1 MAAENNTITTAEVVR
16 ARLIDFV
23 MQFTGSINKLVEALG
38 VTRKIAVQEGAAL
51 KAIKVTGTLESGE
64 VAEGELIP
72 LSKYKAEEV
81 TVGEA
86 KLGKW
91 RKATTA
97 EAILK
102 SGYEQAVGA
111 TTDKMVRDVQK
122 TIRSALFDFLETGT
136 GTATGTGLQAALANA
151 WGKLQVLF
159 EDDAVETVYFINP
172 MDVADYLG
180 TAQVTMQTAFGM
192 NYIENFLGLGT
203 VFLNASVP
211 QGKFYATAKENVVTY
226 YIDANA
232 GDIKNAFQLVADET
246 GYVGIREYP
255 DEDHARVMDLVMSGV
270 TFFPERIDGIV
281 VGTITG
287 GLSQTLAM
295 PKPVNVNLD
304 GMTKAELLA
313 YAAEKGITGV
323 SSSMLEADILAAIKA
338 AESE

>member
-1 MAAENNTITTAEVVR
+1 MAAENNIITTNETAR

-23 MQFTGSINKLVEALG
+23 MQFTGSINKLMEAMG

-51 KAIKVTGTLESGE
+51 KVIKVTGTLESGN

-72 LSKYKAEEV
+72 LSKYETEEV
-81 TVGEA
+81 AVGEM
-86 KLGKW
+86 KLNKW

-97 EAILK
+97 EAIAK
-102 SGYEQAVGA
+102 GGYEVAVGA

-122 TIRSALFDFLETGT
+122 TIRTALFAFMATGT

-151 WGKLQVLF
+151 WGKLQVLW
-159 EDDAVETVYFINP
+159 EDDAVETAYFLNP

-203 VFLNASVP
+203 VFLNGSVP
-211 QGKFYATAKENVVTY
+211 QGKFFATAKENIVAQF
-226 YIDANA
+226 INANA

-246 GYVGIREYP
+246 GYVGIREYV
-255 DEDHARVMDLVMSGV
+255 DGDHACVVDMVMSGV

-281 VGTITG
+281 VGTIAG
-287 GLSQTLAM
+287 G
-295 PKPVNVNLD
+295 
-304 GMTKAELLA
+304 
-313 YAAEKGITGV
+313 
-323 SSSMLEADILAAIKA
+323 
-338 AESE
+338 